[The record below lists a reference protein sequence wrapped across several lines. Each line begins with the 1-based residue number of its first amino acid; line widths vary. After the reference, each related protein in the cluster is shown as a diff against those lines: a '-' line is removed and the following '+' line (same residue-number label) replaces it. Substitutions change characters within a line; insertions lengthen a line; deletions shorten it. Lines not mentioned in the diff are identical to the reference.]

1 MERAASLLRAGR
13 PSANLRQESMEP
25 KVNYVLVGSFVA
37 LLGATL
43 LAGILWLGKTDYRGV
58 YDRYEAY
65 MQESVAGLSVNSTV
79 KYRGVDVGRVKAI
92 ALNQSNPKEV
102 VLTLDIASGTP
113 IKTDTV
119 AVLETQGL
127 TGLATIN
134 LTGGS
139 REAPPLQVVKGQE
152 YPVIQTG
159 PSLFFR
165 LDEAISRLLSEKGL
179 TKLLA
184 DLDTV
189 VKGAGEVLDEEN
201 RLALK
206 RTITDLSEVAQTVA
220 AHKVQVEQS
229 LNGAARSADNL
240 VKVTTSLNEQ
250 VPVLL
255 VRINKSAAALRML
268 TEELAQTSKAV
279 GSVVKDTKPEIE
291 QFSRQTLPETGL
303 LVTELR
309 QLAGTLTRVAR
320 DLEREPNVLVFGRP
334 AAPRGPGE

>member
-1 MERAASLLRAGR
+1 
-13 PSANLRQESMEP
+13 MEP

-37 LLGATL
+37 AFGAAM

-58 YDRYEAY
+58 YERYQAY
-65 MQESVAGLSVNSTV
+65 MRESVAGLSVDSTV
-79 KYRGVDVGRVKAI
+79 KYRGVDVGRVKDI
-92 ALNQSNPKEV
+92 ALNPDNPEEV
-102 VLTLDIASGTP
+102 RLTLDIARGTP
-113 IKTDTV
+113 IKTDTL

-139 REAPPLQVVKGQE
+139 REAPPLQALEGQQ
-152 YPVIQTG
+152 YPVIKTG

-184 DLDTV
+184 DLDAV
-189 VKGAGEVLDEEN
+189 AKGAAEVLDEEN
-201 RLALK
+201 RTALK
-206 RTITDLSEVAQTVA
+206 RTIKDLSDVAQTVA
-220 AHKVQVEQS
+220 AHKAQMERG
-229 LNGAARSADNL
+229 LNGAAQSADNL

-255 VRINKSAAALRML
+255 ARINKSAAALRTL

-279 GSVVKDTKPEIE
+279 GAVVNETKPELQ

-309 QLAGTLTRVAR
+309 QLASTLTRVAR
-320 DLEREPNVLVFGRP
+320 DLEREPNSLVFGRTAP
-334 AAPRGPGE
+334 PRGPGE